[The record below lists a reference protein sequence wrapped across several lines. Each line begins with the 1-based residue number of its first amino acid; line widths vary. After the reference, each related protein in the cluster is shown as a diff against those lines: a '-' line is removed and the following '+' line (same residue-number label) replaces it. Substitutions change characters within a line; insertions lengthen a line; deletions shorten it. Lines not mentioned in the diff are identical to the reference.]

1 MPRAR
6 IIKPG
11 FFKNETLGSLPPL
24 ARLLFEGLWCLADRE
39 GRLEDRPA
47 KIKAEIL
54 PYENLTP
61 EEFDGLLS
69 LLASPPGSYDGQG
82 FILRYEVVGR
92 RYIAVTHF
100 RAHQNPHPDERASV
114 IPPPEEPR
122 GAADPKG
129 GNSPAVLDESVPF
142 QLVKEEGPYGG
153 HEEAAGKNG
162 DCVGSRA
169 EPAATN
175 ERAAKSPGLI
185 PDPGSLIHEKKEPD
199 PPPAPSGGHALMVQF
214 PGHPFLQTLPAAS
227 ELIFR
232 FWKWYLEHPQAKL
245 TSDRQR
251 KIHARLKEGYTGVNI
266 IRGIMGIQRIAFN
279 MGQNEGGQILDDI
292 TLILQTG
299 SKLERFQQK
308 ATEEE
313 AAAAFLAFL
322 EGNKVPLWKIR
333 ELPDDS
339 PPDPRWT
346 FARLSRELE
355 DSIRIRD
362 SGKLAEPRFEDARR
376 ALDERIERLKAE
388 IEEIGPAAREAAEAA
403 REEAQ

>member
-47 KIKAEIL
+47 KIRAEIL

-82 FILRYEVVGR
+82 FILRYEVGGR

-122 GAADPKG
+122 EATEPKG
-129 GNSPAVLDESVPF
+129 GNSPAALDESVPF

-153 HEEAAGKNG
+153 NEEAAGKNG
-162 DCVGSRA
+162 DCVGSRGI
-169 EPAATN
+169 PAATN

-185 PDPGSLIHEKKEPD
+185 PDPGSLIPEKKEPD
-199 PPPAPSGGHALMVQF
+199 PPPPPQGGPPLMIQF

-227 ELIFR
+227 DLVFR
-232 FWKWYLEHPQAKL
+232 FWKWYLEHPQARL

-251 KIHARLKEGYTGVNI
+251 KIHARFKEGYTGTQV
-266 IRGIMGIQRIAFN
+266 IRAIMGIQRIPFN
-279 MGQNEGGQILDDI
+279 MGQNDTRQVFDDI

-299 SKLERFQQK
+299 SKLERYEQQ
-308 ATEEE
+308 ATEEQAAE
-313 AAAAFLAFL
+313 AFGSFLAGDAPIWKRV
-322 EGNKVPLWKIR
+322 EIEEDRPL
-333 ELPDDS
+333 
-339 PPDPRWT
+339 DPRIILT
-346 FARLSRELE
+346 QLTRELE
-355 DSIRIRD
+355 AGIRKREDKEIN
-362 SGKLAEPRFEDARR
+362 KFPDARA
-376 ALDERIERLKAE
+376 ALEERIENLKLM

-403 REEAQ
+403 SREAQ